1 MFDYKK
7 DTIVANAT
15 PLIPSAVGI
24 IRISGEDALD
34 IGKKI
39 FSLPKNKD
47 IKPRYAH
54 FGKILDSEGNII
66 DEGLLI
72 YFKAPN
78 SFTGEDVV
86 EIYPHGSVP
95 VIKRIISECI
105 KLGCRF
111 ADRGEFTKRAFL
123 NGKID
128 LTQAEAIAELINA
141 KTEKA
146 SRLAVNILEGRLSKK
161 INSLKNSLLEL
172 LSYIEAELNFPE
184 DVEPISDSLIKEKL
198 EDVLKGIDELL
209 KTYKKGELIRE
220 GIKLAIVGRPNVG
233 KSSLFNALVGYERA
247 IVSEYEGTTRD
258 FIEEMVS
265 IKGIPVKLLDTAGIR
280 DTQNKVEKIGIEK
293 AKEKIREAD
302 IVLFVFDASKGI
314 TEEDL
319 KIYNEI
325 KDKNPII
332 VGNKIDLI
340 KDNKK
345 LDILKEKYYFKNII
359 FVSSKTDLN
368 LNLLEEEI
376 FKRLGLLEERDE
388 EVYINL
394 RHYNLLKKSK
404 EKIEE
409 ILENLEEV
417 LSFKELLILDLREA
431 QNYLEEIIGVI
442 TTEDIL
448 GNIFQNFCIG
458 K

>member
-1 MFDYKK
+1 MYNR

-24 IRISGEDALD
+24 VRISGDDALK

-39 FSLPKNKD
+39 FTLPKNRE
-47 IKPRYAH
+47 IKPRYAY
-54 FGKILDSEGNII
+54 FGKILDEKGEVI

-72 YFKAPN
+72 YFKAPY

-95 VIKRIISECI
+95 IIKKIISECI
-105 KLGCRF
+105 KFGCRM
-111 ADRGEFTKRAFL
+111 AEPGEFTKRAFL

-141 KTEKA
+141 KTERA
-146 SRLAVNILEGRLSKK
+146 SKVAINLLEGKLSKK
-161 INSLKNSLLEL
+161 INRLREKLLEL
-172 LSYIEAELNFPE
+172 ISYIEAELNFPE
-184 DVEPISDSLIKEKL
+184 DVDEIPVSLL
-198 EDVLKGIDELL
+198 ETNLNEVLNSINDLL
-209 KTYKKGELIRE
+209 KTYKKGEILRE
-220 GIKLAIVGRPNVG
+220 GIKLAIVGRTNVG
-233 KSSLFNALVGYERA
+233 KSSLFNALVGYDRA
-247 IVSEYEGTTRD
+247 IVSDIEGTTRD
-258 FIEEMVS
+258 FIEES
-265 IKGIPVKLLDTAGIR
+265 ISIRGIPVRLLDTAGIR
-280 DTQNKVEKIGIEK
+280 ETEDKIEKIGIERAK
-293 AKEKIREAD
+293 AKIDEAD
-302 IVLFVFDASKGI
+302 IVIFVFDVSKGL

-319 KIYNEI
+319 AIYEQV

-340 KDNKK
+340 KDDKN

-359 FVSSKTDLN
+359 FVSSKTHLN

-376 FKRLGLLEERDE
+376 FKKLGLLEEQER

-394 RHYNLLKKSK
+394 RHHNLLKNSK
-404 EKIEE
+404 EKIEY
-409 ILENLEEV
+409 ILENLEE
-417 LSFKELLILDLREA
+417 LIEHKELLMLDIREA
-431 QNYLEEIIGVI
+431 LSYLEEIVGTI

-448 GNIFQNFCIG
+448 GNIFKNFCIG